1 MAPAF
6 CQQLDSAGM
15 KVSDFRSDTVTK
27 PTPAMRKAMAD
38 AEVGDDVYGEDP
50 TVRRL
55 EERTAEVL
63 GMEAALFVPTGSM
76 GNQASLRVHGR
87 SGTEVILEAR
97 SHIFHY
103 EMGAMAALSGLLPRP
118 VAAERGRVTR
128 ELVEPWIRPESTY
141 YVPRTSV
148 VALENT
154 HNFAGGAVVP
164 RETVDGVLAL
174 ARERGLKAHLDGA
187 RLWNAA
193 AALEVPE
200 ASLAKGFDSV
210 MVCFS
215 KGLRAPVGSAVTGSK
230 EFVAEARRV
239 RKLFGG
245 GMRQV
250 GVIAAAALVG
260 LENERAR
267 LPLDHKRA
275 RRLAEALADLP
286 GVTLDPAAVETNILF
301 VTLARDVFG
310 DAAAF
315 VARLAEMGVRAGAAG
330 PDAVRLVTHADVGDL
345 DVNRAI
351 DAFRALAGKPRLPR
365 A

>member
-1 MAPAF
+1 
-6 CQQLDSAGM
+6 
-15 KVSDFRSDTVTK
+15 
-27 PTPAMRKAMAD
+27 
-38 AEVGDDVYGEDP
+38 
-50 TVRRL
+50 
-55 EERTAEVL
+55 
-63 GMEAALFVPTGSM
+63 
-76 GNQASLRVHGR
+76 
-87 SGTEVILEAR
+87 
-97 SHIFHY
+97 
-103 EMGAMAALSGLLPRP
+103 
-118 VAAERGRVTR
+118 
-128 ELVEPWIRPESTY
+128 
-141 YVPRTSV
+141 
-148 VALENT
+148 
-154 HNFAGGAVVP
+154 
-164 RETVDGVLAL
+164 
-174 ARERGLKAHLDGA
+174 
-187 RLWNAA
+187 
-193 AALEVPE
+193 
-200 ASLAKGFDSV
+200 
-210 MVCFS
+210 
-215 KGLRAPVGSAVTGSK
+215 
-230 EFVAEARRV
+230 V